1 MEASI
6 RLGRVRGIVIGVHY
20 TWLIV
25 FGLLTYSLAVG
36 FFPSLND
43 GWSTTRYWL
52 AGALATILLF
62 ASVLAH
68 ELGHALVA
76 QSRGIPVRAITL
88 FIFGGVAQ
96 LSQESETA
104 GDEFRIA
111 IAGPAVSLVVGLGSL
126 ALWWLIRGVDSF
138 AAAILFYLGVA
149 NVILVVFNLI
159 PGFPLDGGRVFRAIV
174 WGITG
179 SLERATKIAATVGV
193 IIGYLFIVAGIFY
206 VFVAPIQGIW
216 LIAIG
221 WFLQSAAEQSYRQM
235 RLERAF
241 SGVRVGSIMDPNPV
255 VVRPEVTLD
264 DLVDRYVLARNV
276 RGLPVVDNGQLI
288 GIVTLTDLRE
298 VPREDWGHITVRERM
313 TPRQELITLGPDSE
327 LTDALRA
334 LSAKDIHQIPI
345 IEGDTL
351 VGLLT
356 RSAVIRH
363 MQLRDELPDSVVE
376 PRESVAGAGRG
387 HEHGPAV

>member
-1 MEASI
+1 
-6 RLGRVRGIVIGVHY
+6 
-20 TWLIV
+20 
-25 FGLLTYSLAVG
+25 
-36 FFPSLND
+36 
-43 GWSTTRYWL
+43 
-52 AGALATILLF
+52 
-62 ASVLAH
+62 
-68 ELGHALVA
+68 
-76 QSRGIPVRAITL
+76 
-88 FIFGGVAQ
+88 
-96 LSQESETA
+96 
-104 GDEFRIA
+104 
-111 IAGPAVSLVVGLGSL
+111 
-126 ALWWLIRGVDSF
+126 VDSF

-356 RSAVIRH
+356 RSAVIRY